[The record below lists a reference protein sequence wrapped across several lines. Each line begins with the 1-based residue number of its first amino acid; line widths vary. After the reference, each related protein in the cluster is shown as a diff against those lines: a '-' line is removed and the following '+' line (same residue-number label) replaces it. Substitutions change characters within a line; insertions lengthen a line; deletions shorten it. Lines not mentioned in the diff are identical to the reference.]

1 MKAKHG
7 DNVEFV
13 LWTGDGLSRTAIGRS
28 SEHQVSALQN
38 LTSLLRNAFSSQF
51 VFPVLG
57 HDDPGS
63 SPGERL
69 SYGDLADFWRQ
80 WLPTEA
86 IQTFKTG
93 KGFIPLHDFIHRQ
106 PSMERFRSLSYGF
119 QVVINFLPPSKDGI
133 CLLER
138 LSKNKFEHE
147 PNTSLQLQGG
157 VFVQVK
163 AITRVAYV

>member
-1 MKAKHG
+1 MKFGFVGAKRAG
-7 DNVEFV
+7 KPGQPSKLNKRFSREFEGWDEGV
-13 LWTGDGLSRTAIGRS
+13 GAGFREIMLTDGLSRTAIGRS

-86 IQTFKTG
+86 IQTFKT
-93 KGFIPLHDFIHRQ
+93 
-106 PSMERFRSLSYGF
+106 
-119 QVVINFLPPSKDGI
+119 
-133 CLLER
+133 
-138 LSKNKFEHE
+138 
-147 PNTSLQLQGG
+147 
-157 VFVQVK
+157 
-163 AITRVAYV
+163 